1 MTEFR
6 GRVTTYRPTDRHLR
20 YTAVGLACLVAILHI
35 LHPRRGVPRLVLIL
49 GLDDPMRHLLY
60 DPRPLLFVLSGVAII
75 VGINLVLFG
84 VPRKPIYL
92 LGMLLMVTY
101 FGGYFAW
108 HLTGHGG
115 FLPSRD
121 PLYHGLQPVE
131 AVMAHLREYAWARW
145 TKVAEAAL
153 LAVLAVLYCRGRSD

>member
-1 MTEFR
+1 MTELR
-6 GRVTTYRPTDRHLR
+6 DRITAYRSTDRYLR
-20 YTAVGLACLVAILHI
+20 YIAAGLAFLIAGLHI
-35 LHPRRGVPRLVLIL
+35 FHPRRGFPRLVLIL

-60 DPRPLLFVLSGVAII
+60 DPRPLLFVLSGIAII
-75 VGINLVLFG
+75 VGINLVLVG

-121 PLYHGLQPVE
+121 PLYHGLQPIE
-131 AVMAHLREYAWARW
+131 AVTAHLREYAWARW
-145 TKVAEAAL
+145 TKVAEAILFAIL
-153 LAVLAVLYCRGRSD
+153 VVLYYRERRD

>member
-1 MTEFR
+1 MLTELR
-6 GRVTTYRPTDRHLR
+6 DRASAYRPTDRHLR
-20 YTAVGLACLVAILHI
+20 YTAAGLAYLVAGLHI
-35 LHPRRGVPRLVLIL
+35 FHLQRGFPRLVLLL

-75 VGINLVLFG
+75 VGIKLVLFG
-84 VPRKPIYL
+84 VPREPIYL

-101 FGGYFAW
+101 FAGYFAW

-121 PLYHGLQPVE
+121 PLYHGLHPVE

-145 TKVAEAAL
+145 TTVAEAVL
-153 LAVLAVLYCRGRSD
+153 FAVLAVLYYQETK